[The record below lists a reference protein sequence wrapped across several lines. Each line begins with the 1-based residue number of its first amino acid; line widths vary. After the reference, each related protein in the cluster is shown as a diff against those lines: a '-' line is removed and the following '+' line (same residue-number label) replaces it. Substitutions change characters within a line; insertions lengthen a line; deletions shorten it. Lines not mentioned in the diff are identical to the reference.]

1 MMNILYHIQITLRT
15 LVLLVFILVFISCNS
30 GSNQETSPG
39 ITKKTDTTNITVAFR
54 DTNGNTLAI
63 DTPLYDQGEYAL
75 IIKVVE
81 KDTSTY
87 IIADYIQY
95 LKGQPA
101 IDAAIRAHQADTFET
116 EDGKTHIGVQYN
128 YFIANEN
135 KKLRRLKL
143 ADTCSFDLYINPDN
157 PDEAHA
163 IKDNS
168 LASLKKIYNNST
180 PFLLTFNKQG
190 LIIKIKQIIVP
201 W

>member
-1 MMNILYHIQITLRT
+1 MTFRI
-15 LVLLVFILVFISCNS
+15 LVLILCILILFGCKS
-30 GSNQETSPG
+30 GSNNEVSSITIKKPETNV
-39 ITKKTDTTNITVAFR
+39 NI
-54 DTNGNTLAI
+54 LPI
-63 DTPLYDQGEYAL
+63 DTPRYDQGEYAL
-75 IIKVVE
+75 IVNIIE
-81 KDTSTY
+81 QNASTY

-101 IDAAIRAHQADTFET
+101 IDAAIRSHEADTFLT
-116 EDGKTHIGVQYN
+116 EDGKTHIGVQN
-128 YFIANEN
+128 DYFIANEN